1 MSEESDR
8 AWQLMDQI
16 GFCMLASLDGESIHS
31 RPMMAHVKRDEHA
44 IYFLTDVDSHKDE
57 EIDRNPHV
65 NLAFADSGS
74 QKYLSLSGQAV
85 VSDDREKI
93 RELWA
98 TPAKAWWDNPEDPSI
113 RVLKVVPEDAQYWEG
128 AGSLASYV
136 KLIAAAFSD
145 SRPDM
150 GRNVK
155 VDL

>member
-44 IYFLTDVDSHKDE
+44 IYFLTDVHSHKDD

-65 NLAFADSGS
+65 NLAFADTGG
-74 QKYLSLSGQAV
+74 QKYLSVTGRAV

-98 TPAKAWWDNPEDPSI
+98 TPAKAWWDNPDDPSI
-113 RVLKVVPEDAQYWEG
+113 RVLKVVPQDAQYWEG
-128 AGSLASYV
+128 AGSLASYI
-136 KLIAAAFSD
+136 KLIAAAVSD

-150 GRNVK
+150 GKNVK
-155 VDL
+155 VEL